1 VGALW
6 VQAARVTLANI
17 IRGNLLSRA
26 RTLWSMPPDHGAAVV
41 RLILQDRWL
50 QAEWCSE
57 LDDMRG
63 RINEMRELLSAAR
76 LRLQPIRLLRGMFA
90 VLPVSPQQVA
100 ASRVD
105 HGIYMPANGR
115 INIVGLTVEN
125 IPRLISCLP
134 PYL

>member
-1 VGALW
+1 
-6 VQAARVTLANI
+6 
-17 IRGNLLSRA
+17 
-26 RTLWSMPPDHGAAVV
+26 
-41 RLILQDRWL
+41 
-50 QAEWCSE
+50 
-57 LDDMRG
+57 
-63 RINEMRELLSAAR
+63 
-76 LRLQPIRLLRGMFA
+76 MFA

>member
-1 VGALW
+1 
-6 VQAARVTLANI
+6 
-17 IRGNLLSRA
+17 
-26 RTLWSMPPDHGAAVV
+26 
-41 RLILQDRWL
+41 
-50 QAEWCSE
+50 
-57 LDDMRG
+57 MRG